1 MVISEPGLICLE
13 ASEYRVV
20 RGFVSLWFG
29 ADDTLFGDPYT
40 HHLRRPVG
48 IGAGPCDPDQP
59 VLPVAVR
66 SEPAIG
72 LEDGLSDETSELD
85 AAEPLTA
92 QERRA
97 RSAALRG
104 LLLGRQ
110 RRYGAA
116 QAAFADAARL
126 DAGLSL
132 ESIPTFWNMERGA
145 HEAAV
150 RAYEE
155 AGRRHD
161 ASVLASRLRTT
172 FRPRLL
178 TSRPA

>member
-1 MVISEPGLICLE
+1 M
-13 ASEYRVV
+13 
-20 RGFVSLWFG
+20 
-29 ADDTLFGDPYT
+29 
-40 HHLRRPVG
+40 
-48 IGAGPCDPDQP
+48 
-59 VLPVAVR
+59 
-66 SEPAIG
+66 
-72 LEDGLSDETSELD
+72 SDEAGELD

-97 RSAALRG
+97 RAAALRG

-145 HEAAV
+145 HEAAI
-150 RAYEE
+150 RAYEDV
-155 AGRRHD
+155 GRRHD

-178 TSRPA
+178 SSRPTSPSTVG